1 MTSEIISRNITNLI
15 GELKF
20 VILWERSKLAMQNK
34 FNDGPNWKY
43 SSGKVYAKYFAP
55 R

>member
-1 MTSEIISRNITNLI
+1 MTSEIISRNIASLI

-20 VILWERSKLAMQNK
+20 TILLERSELAIQNK
-34 FNDGPNWKY
+34 FNDGTNWKY
-43 SSGKVYAKYFAP
+43 SSGKVYAKYLVP